1 MMSDTLTEVVTRVR
15 HNPGDVVRRHRMLA
29 NWGPSKRPEA
39 GEYEVLAYVGDNA
52 VGDNTYHLVNL
63 STGVTYT
70 VGSRFLS
77 LVRKAAVPKEARRVY
92 GQCRMGH
99 SASLEVNADGSHS
112 HFCERCLST

>member
-1 MMSDTLTEVVTRVR
+1 MMDDTLTEVVTRVR
-15 HNPGDVVRRHRMLA
+15 RNPGDVVRRHRMLA

-39 GEYEVLAYVGDNA
+39 GEYEVLAYVGNEA
-52 VGDNTYHLVNL
+52 YHLVNL

-77 LVRKAAVPKEARRVY
+77 LVRKAAVPKEARPVY